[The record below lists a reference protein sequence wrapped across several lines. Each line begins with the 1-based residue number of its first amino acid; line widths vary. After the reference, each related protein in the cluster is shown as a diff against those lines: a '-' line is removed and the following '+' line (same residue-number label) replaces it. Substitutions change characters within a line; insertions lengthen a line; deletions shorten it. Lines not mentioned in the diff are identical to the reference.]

1 MIAMGADSLEPQLDS
16 SIAISQVSLLGN
28 ELPSL
33 NCDFGDLIIPNE
45 LDQLLMQNFCDIA
58 LSSES
63 FMNWD
68 LSMPDGESNVP
79 LHSAHD
85 LTSFLYE
92 NTQRPRDLSLLFLEK
107 NLAPHGQSVPGD
119 ITGDLTPP
127 HPGGLTPTN
136 MSRSTSP
143 AWSES
148 SGSMSA
154 SSVSGGTLQENQAA
168 RRSNPLPRHKR
179 PAHKRAEIKRRDK
192 IKTSLDDIKDYVPS
206 LRDKGKLSESAI
218 LSKAAEYIHLLK
230 DEHVERGSKVAEL
243 RREIEC
249 LSSEIHGFQDNLPVA
264 GLKDETRV
272 SPSLDDMYHAWTA
285 EESQKS
291 TKFFIFSSITSRL
304 FDTFKEVV
312 GPATSLSG
320 LFSRSQEWQAKYL
333 ALPVIRK
340 QILSGMLNLCRQS
353 NIVIS
358 NDNLKVEFAPQAD
371 SYMHESSS

>member
-1 MIAMGADSLEPQLDS
+1 MIAVGADFLEPEPNS
-16 SIAISQVSLLGN
+16 STANFQVAPVGN

-33 NCDFGDLIIPNE
+33 NCDFGDLLLPSE

-63 FMNWD
+63 FMHWD
-68 LSMPDGESNVP
+68 LSMPDSEHSVP
-79 LHSAHD
+79 LQPAND
-85 LTSFLYE
+85 LPSFLYE
-92 NTQRPRDLSLLFLEK
+92 NTPNSRDLNLLFLEK
-107 NLAPHGQSVPGD
+107 SLAPHGPPVPGV

-154 SSVSGGTLQENQAA
+154 SSVSGGTLKENLAA

-192 IKTSLDDIKDYVPS
+192 IKTSLDDIKEYVPS

-218 LSKAAEYIHLLK
+218 LSKAAEYVHLLK
-230 DEHVERGSKVAEL
+230 DEHLERGSKVAEL

-249 LSSEIHGFQDNLPVA
+249 LSSEIHGFQDNLPAA
-264 GLKDETRV
+264 GLREEACVAPTLDE
-272 SPSLDDMYHAWTA
+272 MYRTWAT

-304 FDTFKEVV
+304 FGTFKEVV
-312 GPATSLSG
+312 GPATSLNG
-320 LFSRSQEWQAKYL
+320 LFSRAQEWQSKYL

-340 QILSGMLNLCRQS
+340 QILSGMLDLCRQS

-358 NDNLKVEFAPQAD
+358 SDNLKVEFGSSTDNFQR
-371 SYMHESSS
+371 ESIS